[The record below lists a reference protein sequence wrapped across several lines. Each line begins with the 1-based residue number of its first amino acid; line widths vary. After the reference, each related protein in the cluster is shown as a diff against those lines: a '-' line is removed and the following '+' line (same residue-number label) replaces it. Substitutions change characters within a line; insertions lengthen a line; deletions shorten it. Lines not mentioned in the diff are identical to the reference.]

1 MKGCLSHHRNLFH
14 TLYMRY
20 RTKADVWVLLVYNT
34 PLTLHPSIWASL
46 IAQLVMTLPAKQETP
61 VWSLGWEDPLRRDR
75 LPTPVF
81 LGFPCG
87 LAGKESACNAGY
99 LGSVLGLWRFRDKGK
114 GYPLQYSGLENSK
127 ESDMTESLSLTSIYF
142 FFFFISNTFK
152 SDVSKLNH
160 KSNPAQN
167 LLL

>member
-20 RTKADVWVLLVYNT
+20 RTKADVWVLLVYTT

-46 IAQLVMTLPAKQETP
+46 IAQLVKTLPAKQETP
-61 VWSLGWEDPLRRDR
+61 VRSLGWEDPLRRDR

-99 LGSVLGLWRFRDKGK
+99 LGSVLGLWRFPDKGK